1 MISNPSF
8 SPDGKKIAVSV
19 HQANLEDD
27 IYTSDVWLASSDGS
41 GMTRFTYGRRDYDPV
56 WSPDGR
62 EILFLSRR
70 SLAKDE
76 KGNELYVVSAS
87 GGEARR
93 ILRRKEGIEGPQWA
107 GDSSSICFV
116 SPVTDEEKDDVHVVR
131 RMGLWYNGKG
141 FTYNSRTH
149 VFVVN
154 LRTGE
159 ARQLTAGNFDVTE
172 VRPSHDGKRVAY
184 LTALDDMKPYI
195 IDLYVREL
203 ETGDELKLTSS
214 DMSVTTLAWSPD
226 DGEIAFTGNR
236 LAHGFASHDHV
247 WVVRAGGGSRPAQV
261 ERADR
266 NKANTLNSDVR
277 TKPHGPSHI
286 LWEGDSVYFLQ
297 ADGGAVHLLRL
308 RPGNEAELVIG
319 GERSVEG
326 FDVKGKRV
334 AFVAMDSHHPEELYL
349 KETDERP
356 LTSLNSEVQ
365 EEVDHLP
372 PKEFSF
378 TASDGVQIDGWVFQ
392 PPPHL
397 SKEKIPAILYVH
409 GGPKTAFGYS
419 LMHELQVYAA
429 SGFAVICTN
438 PRGSD
443 GYTEEFAD
451 IRGEYGKRDFMDL
464 MEALDHV
471 IENFSFVDGARV
483 AIAGGSYGG
492 FMTNWAVGHTDRF
505 RAAVTDRSI
514 ASWVSFFGTSDI
526 GTYFTED
533 QMAGDPWADE
543 EKLLALSPLR
553 YAKNVKTPLLVVHSF
568 EDYRCWMVEGL
579 QFYTALK
586 YLGKEAEMVLFPGEN
601 HDLSRTGKPKHR
613 VARIMHYL
621 GWFEKH
627 LKAEE

>member
-1 MISNPSF
+1 
-8 SPDGKKIAVSV
+8 
-19 HQANLEDD
+19 
-27 IYTSDVWLASSDGS
+27 
-41 GMTRFTYGRRDYDPV
+41 
-56 WSPDGR
+56 
-62 EILFLSRR
+62 
-70 SLAKDE
+70 
-76 KGNELYVVSAS
+76 
-87 GGEARR
+87 
-93 ILRRKEGIEGPQWA
+93 
-107 GDSSSICFV
+107 
-116 SPVTDEEKDDVHVVR
+116 
-131 RMGLWYNGKG
+131 
-141 FTYNSRTH
+141 
-149 VFVVN
+149 
-154 LRTGE
+154 
-159 ARQLTAGNFDVTE
+159 
-172 VRPSHDGKRVAY
+172 
-184 LTALDDMKPYI
+184 
-195 IDLYVREL
+195 
-203 ETGDELKLTSS
+203 
-214 DMSVTTLAWSPD
+214 
-226 DGEIAFTGNR
+226 
-236 LAHGFASHDHV
+236 V
-247 WVVRAGGGSRPAQV
+247 WVVRAGGGSRPVQV

-277 TKPHGPSHI
+277 TKSHGPSHI
-286 LWEGDSVYFLQ
+286 LWESDFVYFLQ
-297 ADGGAVHLLRL
+297 AEGGAVHLLRL
-308 RPGNEAELVIG
+308 RPGKEAELVIG

-349 KETDERP
+349 KETSERP

-365 EEVDHLP
+365 KEVDHLP
-372 PKEFSF
+372 PREFSF
-378 TASDGVQIDGWVFQ
+378 TASDGVRIDGWVFQ
-392 PPPHL
+392 PPSHL

-419 LMHELQVYAA
+419 LMHELQVYTA

-514 ASWVSFFGTSDI
+514 ASWMSFFGTSDI

-613 VARIMHYL
+613 VARIKHYL